1 LRAAAVEAF
10 QYQALD
16 AAGRAVSG
24 VVQADTARQAR
35 SQLRAQ
41 GLLPSAVDQ
50 VRARERARQ
59 SWARG
64 ISAAELSL
72 LTRQMAILLASG
84 LTMEQSLNALIEEAS
99 EPMTR
104 EVLGG
109 VKTELTA
116 GSSLAGALG
125 SYEKSFPD
133 FYRAL
138 VHGGE
143 ESGALPTVLQHLA
156 DYLDA
161 RQVLRQKTSLALL
174 YPVLVTS
181 VAVSIVTGLLIY
193 VVPQVV
199 QVFQQSRQSL
209 PLLTRALI
217 TLSDFLRAAWPYL
230 AAIVVGATAAA
241 RLALRGAAARRH
253 WHLLLL
259 RTPWLG
265 ALVRGVNTSRFAS
278 TLAIL
283 VGGGVPLLAALHS
296 SARVM
301 TNIPMREA
309 VERAIERVREGAG
322 LARALRD
329 TRAFPPLLVHLVAS
343 GEASG
348 KLEQML
354 ERAARLE
361 TQALERRLAVFLTL
375 LEPVMIL
382 FMGGMVLMIVL
393 AILLPIIE
401 INQLVR

>member
-1 LRAAAVEAF
+1 MEAF
-10 QYQALD
+10 QYEALN
-16 AAGRAVSG
+16 AAGRTVSG

-35 SQLRAQ
+35 TQLRAQ
-41 GLLPSAVDQ
+41 GLLPSMIGQ
-50 VRARERARQ
+50 VHARKRARQ
-59 SWARG
+59 VWARG
-64 ISAAELSL
+64 ISATELSL
-72 LTRQMAILLASG
+72 VTRQMATLLDSG
-84 LTMEQSLNALIEEAS
+84 LTMEQSLNALIEEAV

-104 EVLGG
+104 EVLTG
-109 VKTELTA
+109 VKTEVTA
-116 GSSLAGALG
+116 GLSLAGALG
-125 SYEKSFPD
+125 AYEKSFPD

-161 RQVLRQKTSLALL
+161 RQALKQKTGLALL
-174 YPVLVTS
+174 YPILVTV
-181 VAVSIVTGLLIY
+181 VAIMIVTGLLVY

-199 QVFQQSRQSL
+199 GVFQQSRQSL

-217 TLSDFLRAAWPYL
+217 GLSDFLRATWPYL
-230 AAIVVGATAAA
+230 VALIVGGAVAA
-241 RLALRGAAARRH
+241 RMALRRDATRRR
-253 WHLLLL
+253 WHVLLL
-259 RTPWLG
+259 RMPWLG
-265 ALVRGVNTSRFAS
+265 PLIRGTNTSRFAS

-283 VGGGVPLLAALHS
+283 VGGGVPLLSALNS
-296 SARVM
+296 GARVM
-301 TNIPMREA
+301 TNMVMREA
-309 VERAIERVREGAG
+309 IERAIERVREGSS
-322 LARALRD
+322 LARALGE
-329 TRAFPPLLVHLVAS
+329 TRVFPPLLVHLVAS

-382 FMGGMVLMIVL
+382 VMGGIVLMIVL

>member
-1 LRAAAVEAF
+1 MEAF
-10 QYQALD
+10 QYQALN
-16 AAGRAVSG
+16 AAGHTVSG

-35 SQLRAQ
+35 IQLRAQ
-41 GLLPSAVDQ
+41 GLLPSVIDP

-59 SWARG
+59 VWARG
-64 ISAAELSL
+64 LSAAELSL
-72 LTRQMAILLASG
+72 VTRQMATLLESG
-84 LTMEQSLNALIEEAS
+84 LTMEQSLNALIEEAA
-99 EPMTR
+99 EPLTR
-104 EVLGG
+104 EVLAG
-109 VKTELTA
+109 VKTEITA

-125 SYEKSFPD
+125 VYGNSFPD

-161 RQVLRQKTSLALL
+161 RQAMRQKTSLALI
-174 YPVLVTS
+174 YPILVTA
-181 VAVSIVTGLLIY
+181 VAVMIVTGLLIY

-217 TLSDFLRAAWPYL
+217 SLSDFLRANWPYL
-230 AAIVVGATAAA
+230 VALIVGAGAAA
-241 RLALRGAAARRH
+241 RLLLRRPAARRR
-253 WHLLLL
+253 WHVLLL
-259 RTPWLG
+259 RMPWVGSLI
-265 ALVRGVNTSRFAS
+265 RGVNTSRFAS

-283 VGGGVPLLAALHS
+283 VGGGVPLLAALS
-296 SARVM
+296 AGARVM
-301 TNIPMREA
+301 TNMVMAE
-309 VERAIERVREGAG
+309 AIERTIGRVREGES
-322 LARALRD
+322 LARALGE

-354 ERAARLE
+354 ERVARLE
-361 TQALERRLAVFLTL
+361 TQALERRLAVFLTV
-375 LEPVMIL
+375 LEPAMIL
-382 FMGGMVLMIVL
+382 VMGGIVLLIVL

>member
-1 LRAAAVEAF
+1 MEAF
-10 QYQALD
+10 RYEALD
-16 AAGRAVSG
+16 ADGRTVSG
-24 VVQADTARQAR
+24 VVQADTPRQAR
-35 SQLRAQ
+35 TQLRAQ
-41 GLLPSAVDQ
+41 GLHPSTVDQ
-50 VRARERARQ
+50 VRARQ
-59 SWARG
+59 PWARG

-72 LTRQMAILLASG
+72 LTTQMATLLASG
-84 LTMEQSLNALIEEAS
+84 LTMEQSLTALIEEAS

-104 EVLGG
+104 EVLAG
-109 VKTELTA
+109 VKAEVTA
-116 GSSLAGALG
+116 GHSLAGALG
-125 SYEKSFPD
+125 TYDKSFPD

-161 RQVLRQKTSLALL
+161 RQALKQKTSLALL
-174 YPVLVTS
+174 YPILVTV
-181 VAVSIVTGLLIY
+181 VAIMIVTGLLVY

-217 TLSDFLRAAWPYL
+217 GLSDFLRGAWPYL
-230 AAIVVGATAAA
+230 AAAIIGGLAAA
-241 RLALRGAAARRH
+241 RMALRRDAPRRR
-253 WHLLLL
+253 WHAVLL
-259 RTPWLG
+259 RMPWLG
-265 ALVRGVNTSRFAS
+265 PLIRGVNTSRFAS

-283 VGGGVPLLAALHS
+283 VGGGVPLLAALNS
-296 SARVM
+296 GARVM
-301 TNIPMREA
+301 TNMVMRKAIED
-309 VERAIERVREGAG
+309 AIERVREGTS
-322 LARALRD
+322 LARALGE
-329 TRAFPPLLVHLVAS
+329 TRAFSPLLVHLVAS
-343 GEASG
+343 GEVSG

-382 FMGGMVLMIVL
+382 VMGGIVLLIVL

>member
-1 LRAAAVEAF
+1 VEAF
-10 QYQALD
+10 QYEALD
-16 AAGRAVSG
+16 AGGRTVSG

-35 SQLRAQ
+35 VQLRAQ

-72 LTRQMAILLASG
+72 VTRQLAALLASG
-84 LTMEQSLNALIEEAS
+84 LTMEQSLDALIEETA
-99 EPMTR
+99 EPKTR
-104 EVLGG
+104 EVLAG
-109 VKTELTA
+109 VKTEVTS

-125 SYEKSFPD
+125 AYEKSFPD
-133 FYRAL
+133 FYCAL

-161 RQVLRQKTSLALL
+161 RQALRQKTSLALL
-174 YPVLVTS
+174 YPALVTG
-181 VAVSIVTGLLIY
+181 VAVTIVTGLLIY

-217 TLSDFLRAAWPYL
+217 GLSDFLRAAWPYL
-230 AAIVVGATAAA
+230 AVLVF
-241 RLALRGAAARRH
+241 GAAAGARMALRRPALRRR
-253 WHLLLL
+253 WHGMLL
-259 RTPWLG
+259 RLPWLG
-265 ALVRGVNTSRFAS
+265 ALMRGVDTSRFAS

-283 VGGGVPLLAALHS
+283 VRGGVPLLAALDS
-296 SARVM
+296 CARVV
-301 TNIPMREA
+301 TNTVIREA
-309 VERAIERVREGAG
+309 VGRAIERVREGTS
-322 LARALRD
+322 LARALGE

-354 ERAARLE
+354 ERAAQLE
-361 TQALERRLAVFLTL
+361 TQALERRLTVFLTL

-382 FMGGMVLMIVL
+382 LMGGIVLMIVL
-393 AILLPIIE
+393 AILLPIIQ

>member
-1 LRAAAVEAF
+1 MEAF

-16 AAGRAVSG
+16 AAGRKVSG

-35 SQLRAQ
+35 AQLRAQ
-41 GLLPSAVDQ
+41 GLLPSMIGP

-59 SWARG
+59 GWARG
-64 ISAAELSL
+64 ISPAELSL
-72 LTRQMAILLASG
+72 VTRQMATLLASG
-84 LTMEQSLNALIEEAS
+84 LTMEQSLNALIEAAT

-104 EVLGG
+104 EVLTG
-109 VKTELTA
+109 VKTEVTA
-116 GSSLAGALG
+116 GLSLAGALG
-125 SYEKSFPD
+125 AYEKSFPD

-143 ESGALPTVLQHLA
+143 DSGALPVVLQHLA

-161 RQVLRQKTSLALL
+161 RQALKQKTGLALL
-174 YPVLVTS
+174 YPVLVTI
-181 VAVSIVTGLLIY
+181 VALAIVTGLLVY

-217 TLSDFLRAAWPYL
+217 ALSDFLRGAWPYL
-230 AAIVVGATAAA
+230 VAIIIGTAVAA
-241 RLALRGAAARRH
+241 RMVLRNDVQKRR
-253 WHLLLL
+253 WHAFLL
-259 RTPWLG
+259 RMPWLG
-265 ALVRGVNTSRFAS
+265 SLIRGVNTSRFAS

-283 VGGGVPLLAALHS
+283 VGGGVPLLSALAS
-296 SARVM
+296 GARVM
-301 TNIPMREA
+301 NNLVLREA
-309 VERAIERVREGAG
+309 VERAIERVREGAS
-322 LARALRD
+322 LARALGE
-329 TRAFPPLLVHLVAS
+329 TRAFPPLLIHLIAS
-343 GEASG
+343 GEVSG

-354 ERAARLE
+354 ERAAHLE

-382 FMGGMVLMIVL
+382 VMGGVVLMIVL

-401 INQLVR
+401 INQLVH

>member
-1 LRAAAVEAF
+1 MEAF

-16 AAGRAVSG
+16 AAGRTVSG
-24 VVQADTARQAR
+24 VLQADTARQAR

-41 GLLPSAVDQ
+41 GLLPSVVGQ
-50 VRARERARQ
+50 VRARERARLR
-59 SWARG
+59 WARG
-64 ISAAELSL
+64 ISSTELSL
-72 LTRQMAILLASG
+72 MTRQMAILLASG
-84 LTMEQSLNALIEEAS
+84 LTMEQSLNALIEEAAA
-99 EPMTR
+99 PITR
-104 EVLGG
+104 EVLAG
-109 VKTELTA
+109 VKTEITS
-116 GSSLAGALG
+116 GSSLAGALAV
-125 SYEKSFPD
+125 YDKSFPG

-138 VHGGE
+138 VEGGE

-161 RQVLRQKTSLALL
+161 RQALRQKTSLALL
-174 YPVLVTS
+174 YPALVTC
-181 VAVSIVTGLLIY
+181 VAVMIVTGLLIY

-217 TLSDFLRAAWPYL
+217 GLSDFLRATWPYL
-230 AAIVVGATAAA
+230 LAIIVATAAVFRA
-241 RLALRGAAARRH
+241 TLRRRAARRR
-253 WHLLLL
+253 WHRLLL

-265 ALVRGVNTSRFAS
+265 SLIRGVNTSRFAS

-283 VGGGVPLLAALHS
+283 VGGGVPLLAALDS

-301 TNIPMREA
+301 TNMMMRDA
-309 VERAIERVREGAG
+309 VEGAIVRVREGAT
-322 LARALRD
+322 LARALRE

-348 KLEQML
+348 KLEEML

-382 FMGGMVLMIVL
+382 FMGGVVLMIVL

>member
-1 LRAAAVEAF
+1 MEAF

-16 AAGRAVSG
+16 ATGRTVSG

-35 SQLRAQ
+35 MQLRAQ
-41 GLLPSAVDQ
+41 GLLPSKIGQ
-50 VRARERARQ
+50 VNARARAGQ
-59 SWARG
+59 TWSRG
-64 ISAAELSL
+64 ISAAELSMV
-72 LTRQMAILLASG
+72 TRQLATLLASG
-84 LTMEQSLNALIEEAS
+84 LTMEQALNALIEAAT

-104 EVLGG
+104 EVLTG
-109 VKTELTA
+109 VKTEVTA

-125 SYEKSFPD
+125 AYQKSFPD

-161 RQVLRQKTSLALL
+161 RQALKQKTGLALL
-174 YPVLVTS
+174 YPILVTI
-181 VAVSIVTGLLIY
+181 VALAIVTGLLVY

-199 QVFQQSRQSL
+199 QVFQQSRQTL

-217 TLSDFLRAAWPYL
+217 ALSDFLRGAWPY
-230 AAIVVGATAAA
+230 IVVIIIGGIVSA
-241 RLALRGAAARRH
+241 RLALRRDAVRRS
-253 WHLLLL
+253 WHAMLL
-259 RTPWLG
+259 RMP
-265 ALVRGVNTSRFAS
+265 LVAPLIRGVNTSRFAS

-283 VGGGVPLLAALHS
+283 VGGGVPLLSALAS
-296 SARVM
+296 AARVM
-301 TNIPMREA
+301 TNVVLREA
-309 VERAIERVREGAG
+309 VERAIERVREGAS
-322 LARALRD
+322 LARALGE
-329 TRAFPPLLVHLVAS
+329 TRAFPPLLIHLVAS
-343 GEASG
+343 GEVSG

-354 ERAARLE
+354 GRAAHLE

-382 FMGGMVLMIVL
+382 VMGGVVLMIVL

-401 INQLVR
+401 INQLVH